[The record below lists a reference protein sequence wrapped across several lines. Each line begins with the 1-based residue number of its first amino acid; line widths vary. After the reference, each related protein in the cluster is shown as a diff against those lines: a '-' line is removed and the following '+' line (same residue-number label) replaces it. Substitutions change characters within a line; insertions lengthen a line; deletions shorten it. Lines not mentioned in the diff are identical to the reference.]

1 MDRGESAMITEK
13 KQQRGVVS
21 EKTLLRRL
29 MAEMNKVRKVESDDP
44 KEIFARARVIG
55 YLTSVAS
62 QVLEK
67 HELEQRIER
76 LEALMRE
83 NER

>member
-1 MDRGESAMITEK
+1 MDRGESVMIANK

-29 MAEMNKVRKVESDDP
+29 MAEMNKVRKIESDNP
-44 KEIFARARVIG
+44 KEVFSRARVIG

-76 LEALMRE
+76 LEALMKE